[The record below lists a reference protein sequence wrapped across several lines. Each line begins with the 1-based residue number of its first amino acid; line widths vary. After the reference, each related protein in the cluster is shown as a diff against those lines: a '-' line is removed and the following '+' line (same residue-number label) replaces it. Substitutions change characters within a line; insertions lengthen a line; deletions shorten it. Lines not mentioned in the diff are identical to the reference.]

1 MDKSALR
8 ADRAEFSV
16 SGTVRNRPYPVLAN
30 RWLSRISIPVYG
42 DAMTR
47 SASIAERVEA
57 LIRRM
62 DGTPL
67 CDDCITD
74 RLDLSSI
81 AQTSVATGAAAGVRG
96 FERSRGPC
104 GLCSEA
110 RHVIRHKG

>member
-1 MDKSALR
+1 M
-8 ADRAEFSV
+8 
-16 SGTVRNRPYPVLAN
+16 LAN
-30 RWLSRISIPVYG
+30 RWLSRIPIPVYG
-42 DAMTR
+42 EAMIR
-47 SASIAERVEA
+47 SSSIAERVEA

-62 DGTPL
+62 DGTAL

-81 AQTSVATGAAAGVRG
+81 AQTNVATGAAAGVRG